1 VNGVIP
7 AGVVG
12 WKFVVALPLTKLI
25 VSADAKAVVNIT
37 AAPRAEIFEN
47 IFMVPP
53 WLPASK
59 AAIRLKLLPMYCFR
73 EVKTLRRTRV
83 TVARVLEPSM
93 DKLGAK
99 NSAPESPK
107 TEFTE

>member
-7 AGVVG
+7 AGVAG

-37 AAPRAEIFEN
+37 AAPRADIFEN

-59 AAIRLKLLPMYCFR
+59 AAIKLKLLPMYCLGKLKCSDVR
-73 EVKTLRRTRV
+73 ESYE
-83 TVARVLEPSM
+83 ARVLKTSM
-93 DKLGAK
+93 DKLGAD
-99 NSAPESPK
+99 NSAPGSPK